1 VKPNCKLPC
10 QKQRECGHPC
20 PLLCHEGDCPP
31 CTVLVTKWCA
41 GRHKKI
47 PCVRCHQSPR
57 CDQKCG
63 RLRVCG
69 IHTCKRT
76 CHAGDCDD
84 MESEAF
90 KQGSCGQICGLTMEC
105 GHRCP
110 DPCHPDR
117 ECDFSECKKKVY
129 ISCPCGR
136 RQVKTKCY
144 RKRKVKILV
153 CNDECIVFS
162 RNQRFKEA
170 LGIDSENVNLAD
182 YRLPTSILEIC
193 DAVRD
198 SESFVKTIESVLSKF
213 VRGKPLPKSKGLDQI
228 GDTKLEISQLM
239 NKDKVKVI
247 KAIAKNYG
255 LKVELTGALK
265 YKFTSLVRGP
275 SSRLPPVAG
284 LLSTALSKWK
294 ENPDR
299 YHSTEVYPPERIVV
313 LNADPTTPFDPLD
326 VVQLLHGLNVI
337 IEIYQT
343 TDRFRLLFFEDQSMR
358 DASVPLLIKKYGT
371 KTRKGIEGDSS
382 ILYVSEVE
390 LLYSTKAEQEKRL
403 IEDIRRNHP
412 RSKSAA
418 YKKKSAQPPEPE
430 VFENSTQF
438 DLLMRDATDV

>member
-1 VKPNCKLPC
+1 
-10 QKQRECGHPC
+10 
-20 PLLCHEGDCPP
+20 
-31 CTVLVTKWCA
+31 
-41 GRHKKI
+41 
-47 PCVRCHQSPR
+47 
-57 CDQKCG
+57 
-63 RLRVCG
+63 
-69 IHTCKRT
+69 
-76 CHAGDCDD
+76 
-84 MESEAF
+84 
-90 KQGSCGQICGLTMEC
+90 
-105 GHRCP
+105 
-110 DPCHPDR
+110 
-117 ECDFSECKKKVY
+117 
-129 ISCPCGR
+129 
-136 RQVKTKCY
+136 VKTKCY

-170 LGIDSENVNLAD
+170 LGIDSDSVNLAD

-198 SESFVKTIESVLSKF
+198 SESFVKTIESVLSNF

-275 SSRLPPVAG
+275 SSKLPPVAG
-284 LLSTALSKWK
+284 LLSTAMAKWK

-313 LNADPTTPFDPLD
+313 LNADPTTAFDPLD
-326 VVQLLHGLNVI
+326 VVQLLHGLNVN

-343 TDRFRLLFFEDQSMR
+343 TDRFRLLFFADQSMR

-382 ILYVSEVE
+382 ILYVSEVN
-390 LLYSTKAEQEKRL
+390 LLYSTNAEKEKKL

-418 YKKKSAQPPEPE
+418 YKKKSVHPPEPE

-438 DLLMRDATDV
+438 DLLMRDSTDV